1 MRRQTADRN
10 ICGRRRHRPHAPPD
24 AAIHPDDRHD
34 RDALIRALHDQAI
47 QTRPVWALIHQ
58 QADYGR
64 NEAHGMEKA
73 EDYRAHIVNLP
84 CSTNLSQEDAQRVV
98 DVLLG
103 L

>member
-1 MRRQTADRN
+1 MAHVTSPPGATEGPRRQRSL
-10 ICGRRRHRPHAPPD
+10 RPAGL
-24 AAIHPDDRHD
+24 D
-34 RDALIRALHDQAI
+34 RDRFIAGLQARNI

-64 NEAHGMEKA
+64 NEAYAMAKA

-84 CSTNLSQEDAQRVV
+84 CSTNLSEEDCQRVI
-98 DVLLG
+98 DALLA